1 MNYRFT
7 HKNAVQVLYLYRLLS
22 DMDNRAILDEV
33 NRRLQDGCK
42 SVVVD
47 LSHLDYIDSTGL
59 NLLLALWRHL
69 RHFGCQLLLTE
80 PQPSVMR
87 LFELTRL
94 RAVFDFIPSVETALV
109 PNQ

>member
-33 NRRLQDGCK
+33 NRRLHDDCK

-47 LSHLDYIDSTGL
+47 LSNLEYIDSTGL

-69 RHFGCQLLLTE
+69 KHCGCPLLLTE
-80 PQPSVMR
+80 PRPSVLR
-87 LFELTRL
+87 LLEMTRL
-94 RAVFDFIPSVETALV
+94 HNVFSFIPTVETALV
-109 PNQ
+109 PN